1 MPTNEVKKPVRSRKD
16 TKSAP
21 ATSTKSAKKP
31 ADISSSNGK
40 KEPSITRI
48 HREQVVPTMM
58 KEFNYKNVMEV
69 PRLNKI
75 ILNVGVG
82 EAKDN
87 IKALEGAVNDLTIIS
102 GQKPVV
108 TRARKAIAGFK
119 IREGMPIGVSVTLRG
134 DMMAYFLDRLLNMAL
149 PRIRD
154 FRGVSKSSFDGR
166 GNYSMGI
173 REQVI
178 FPEIDYN
185 HIDRIRGFQVTINTT
200 AKTDSEGA
208 RMLELLGVPFS
219 RS

>member
-21 ATSTKSAKKP
+21 ATSTKSAKTP
-31 ADISSSNGK
+31 ADISHLNGK
-40 KEPSITRI
+40 DEPSITRI

-154 FRGVSKSSFDGR
+154 FRGVPKSSFDGR

>member
-1 MPTNEVKKPVRSRKD
+1 M
-16 TKSAP
+16 
-21 ATSTKSAKKP
+21 
-31 ADISSSNGK
+31 
-40 KEPSITRI
+40 
-48 HREQVVPTMM
+48 
-58 KEFNYKNVMEV
+58 
-69 PRLNKI
+69 
-75 ILNVGVG
+75 
-82 EAKDN
+82 
-87 IKALEGAVNDLTIIS
+87 
-102 GQKPVV
+102 

-154 FRGVSKSSFDGR
+154 FRGVPKSSFDGR

-178 FPEIDYN
+178 IPEIDYN